1 MTNRDKL
8 FEILEKLDRKLQW
21 YIKRGYVV
29 NEKRYQ
35 MIFEDL
41 PGRVSK
47 YYLRRAEGYSVED
60 IITNKNIRR
69 WEGNIVTK
77 DQYRALKNG
86 SIDFYE
92 SVIENYLDSF
102 KNVSPKIYGYVSEL
116 LSNTINRLSIT
127 KDGGKD
133 RDIGILR
140 VAQTLLEL
148 DVTVWDC
155 LNEFIGDS
163 DQALEEFSQK
173 FINKIPFLDE
183 VQRNVLKQMVE
194 ETQDEI

>member
-1 MTNRDKL
+1 MRNIDRL
-8 FEILEKLDRKLQW
+8 YEILDALENKLQW
-21 YIKRGYVV
+21 YVKRGYVV
-29 NEKRYQ
+29 NEKVYSRL
-35 MIFEDL
+35 FENI
-41 PGRVSK
+41 PGRVTK
-47 YYLRRAEGYSVED
+47 NYLRSVSSYTID
-60 IITNKNIRR
+60 DLILDKNLR
-69 WEGNIVTK
+69 WWEENIVTK

-102 KNVSPKIYGYVSEL
+102 KNVSLKIYGYVSEL
-116 LSNTINRLSIT
+116 LQNTINQLSIT

-133 RDIGILR
+133 RDIGVLR

-155 LNEFIGDS
+155 LNEFVGDS

-173 FINKIPFLDE
+173 FINKIPFLNE
-183 VQRNVLKQMVE
+183 EQRHVLKQMVE

>member
-1 MTNRDKL
+1 MRNIDKL
-8 FEILEKLDRKLQW
+8 YEILDALDNKLQW
-21 YIKRGYVV
+21 YVKRNYVV
-29 NEKRYQ
+29 NEKVYSRL
-35 MIFEDL
+35 FENI
-41 PGRVSK
+41 PGRVTK
-47 YYLRRAEGYSVED
+47 NYLRSVSSYTID
-60 IITNKNIRR
+60 DLILDKNLR
-69 WEGNIVTK
+69 WYDGNIVTK
-77 DQYRALKNG
+77 KQYRALKNG

-92 SVIENYLDSF
+92 TVIENYLDSF

-116 LSNTINRLSIT
+116 LQNTINQLSIT
-127 KDGGKD
+127 KYGGKD

-173 FINKIPFLDE
+173 FIIKIPFLDE
-183 VQRNVLKQMVE
+183 EQRHVLKQMTE

>member
-1 MTNRDKL
+1 MRNIDRL
-8 FEILEKLDRKLQW
+8 YEILDALENKLQW
-21 YIKRGYVV
+21 YVKRGYVV
-29 NEKRYQ
+29 NEKVYSRL
-35 MIFEDL
+35 FENI
-41 PGRVSK
+41 PGRVTK
-47 YYLRRAEGYSVED
+47 NYLRSVSSYTID
-60 IITNKNIRR
+60 DLILDKNLR
-69 WEGNIVTK
+69 WWEENIVTK

-102 KNVSPKIYGYVSEL
+102 KNVSLKIYGYVSEL
-116 LSNTINRLSIT
+116 LQNTINQLSIT

-133 RDIGILR
+133 RDIGVLR

-155 LNEFIGDS
+155 LNEFVGDS

-183 VQRNVLKQMVE
+183 EQRHVLKQMVE

>member
-29 NEKRYQ
+29 NEKRYE

-60 IITNKNIRR
+60 IITNKNIRW

-92 SVIENYLDSF
+92 SVIENYLETF

-116 LSNTINRLSIT
+116 LSNTINQLSIT

-140 VAQTLLEL
+140 VSQTLLEL

-155 LNEFIGDS
+155 LNEFVGDS